1 MLNSVA
7 PVTWLTQEV
16 HARLKAELAEL
27 LAARESMAESSERM
41 AAEERIR
48 HLMAML
54 KNVNIH
60 APADDGVVEPGML
73 IEACIDGQ
81 PEIFLM
87 GSRMILSGEGLDV
100 FSEQSPLGTAIRG
113 LKPGDVTSYTAP
125 NKRQVTVSI
134 LSASPYTGRQPV
146 GS

>member
-27 LAARESMAESSERM
+27 PAARASMAESSERM

-60 APADDGVVEPGML
+60 APADAPVAWPGGSVRVRGRCPVIDSGHGAVNPLDGR
-73 IEACIDGQ
+73 I
-81 PEIFLM
+81 
-87 GSRMILSGEGLDV
+87 
-100 FSEQSPLGTAIRG
+100 
-113 LKPGDVTSYTAP
+113 KP
-125 NKRQVTVSI
+125 
-134 LSASPYTGRQPV
+134 
-146 GS
+146 